1 MTHQQID
8 QRSLAMAQ
16 AIVELIDN
24 DPERRGL
31 QHARAT
37 CERWL
42 REHGPD
48 PAVEECAVILRRSW
62 DDVRAVF
69 LEESEDGR
77 RRRQNSP
84 FAGVLPPRQRWAI
97 YRKFRDE
104 PQAA

>member
-8 QRSLAMAQ
+8 QRSLAMAR
-16 AIVELIDN
+16 AIVRLIDD

-31 QHARAT
+31 EHARAT

-48 PAVEECAVILRRSW
+48 PNVEEWAALLRQPW
-62 DDVRAVF
+62 AEVRAAL
-69 LEESEDGR
+69 LEESEEGC

-84 FAGVLPPRQRWAI
+84 FAGVLPPQQRWAI
-97 YRKFRDE
+97 YRQFRDE